1 MVRNTI
7 RQLLNGVKNKLMII
21 DNFVNHIL
29 THNKNYSPNVILDI
43 GSRDLG
49 QSIELSSVFPNAKIY
64 AFEPNPTQFQICYDL
79 SINYPNIKVFQLAVS
94 DVSTE
99 IDFYITHGNVGASST
114 LEPTDVPFGTSRD
127 FTKIIVKST
136 RLDDWMKENKIE
148 TVDTIWMDAQGVE
161 LSALKSMGD
170 TLKGVKYI
178 HCEAAEIA
186 YYKGH
191 QLKAELDSYLVS
203 MGFDLLF
210 KNEAYHPY
218 NEGDVIATNRN
229 I

>member
-1 MVRNTI
+1 
-7 RQLLNGVKNKLMII
+7 MII

-29 THNKNYSPNVILDI
+29 SQDKDYSPRVILDI

-49 QSIELSSVFPNAKIY
+49 QSIELGSVFKDAKIY
-64 AFEPNPTQFQICYDL
+64 AFEPNPDQFNICHDL
-79 SINYPNIKVFQLAVS
+79 SMTHPNIKVYQLAVS

-114 LEPTDVPFGTSRD
+114 LEPIDVPFGTTNS
-127 FTKIIVKST
+127 FTKVSVSSIRI
-136 RLDDWMKENKIE
+136 DDWMKVNKIDRID
-148 TVDTIWMDAQGVE
+148 VMWMDAQGIE
-161 LSALKSMGD
+161 LAALKSMGD
-170 TLKGVKYI
+170 AIKQVKYI
-178 HCEAAEIA
+178 HCEAAELP

-191 QLKAELDSYLVS
+191 QLKAELDEYLVS

-218 NEGDVIATNRN
+218 KEGDIIATNRN
-229 I
+229 LC